1 MLQLRPA
8 RAYRGGLPME
18 PLCADC
24 EAIMTFT
31 FDAWQVLAIVLLS
44 GASGAAAMVLFV
56 ACYAARRQERGLG

>member
-1 MLQLRPA
+1 
-8 RAYRGGLPME
+8 ME
-18 PLCADC
+18 PLRADC